1 MVMIEAM
8 ACGTPVV
15 GLGRGAVPEVVL
27 DGVTGSV
34 RHEVGQLPIAIEEAG
49 RLEPA
54 AVRAYALQHFDTLV
68 MTEAYERVYQQV
80 FARIHDPG
88 RPAGREG

>member
-1 MVMIEAM
+1 MRWEEPFGMVMIEAL

-15 GLGRGAVPEVVL
+15 GLSRSAVPEVVL

-49 RLEPA
+49 SR
-54 AVRAYALQHFDTLV
+54 
-68 MTEAYERVYQQV
+68 
-80 FARIHDPG
+80 
-88 RPAGREG
+88 RPCRPTRCNASTSR